1 MLIAYFVHNIFVFDN
16 LASYIF
22 FFTILAFIN
31 TRGQGGRDLN
41 RRPLMNNDF
50 AWAVDIAAIIVFA
63 YIMWIS
69 VLSPYNSSGKL
80 IKAMQEKQRVSV
92 EEKIQEVS
100 VDPKAR
106 FKLIKGVLE
115 ANDLTRSES
124 RERLVD
130 IAASLIV
137 QTHKTDPAFA
147 KEVYDFVVDQ
157 YDKEFKSSK
166 TDPRPYFFYF
176 TFQQKLGMNEAA
188 LATIKKASELS
199 PTKQAFLFAEGQI
212 LVALNKKDESV
223 VVLKKAYELDT
234 TNTEAL
240 KYYIYSLIQ
249 NNKTSE
255 VDKILD
261 DHAKLN
267 PGFDKN
273 TMWSDPVVMQALV
286 DAKEFVKAISIAKQR
301 VASNPKDVQAVI
313 SLSAVY
319 LKAGDRWSSIEE
331 LKKIKLMQPSYADA
345 VDKYIKDIQDGKD
358 PSNQTAN

>member
-1 MLIAYFVHNIFVFDN
+1 
-16 LASYIF
+16 
-22 FFTILAFIN
+22 
-31 TRGQGGRDLN
+31 
-41 RRPLMNNDF
+41 
-50 AWAVDIAAIIVFA
+50 
-63 YIMWIS
+63 
-69 VLSPYNSSGKL
+69 
-80 IKAMQEKQRVSV
+80 
-92 EEKIQEVS
+92 
-100 VDPKAR
+100 
-106 FKLIKGVLE
+106 
-115 ANDLTRSES
+115 
-124 RERLVD
+124 
-130 IAASLIV
+130 
-137 QTHKTDPAFA
+137 
-147 KEVYDFVVDQ
+147 
-157 YDKEFKSSK
+157 
-166 TDPRPYFFYF
+166 
-176 TFQQKLGMNEAA
+176 
-188 LATIKKASELS
+188 
-199 PTKQAFLFAEGQI
+199 
-212 LVALNKKDESV
+212 
-223 VVLKKAYELDT
+223 
-234 TNTEAL
+234 
-240 KYYIYSLIQ
+240 LIQ